1 MHRIDGVTYLG
12 DFVDGEIDGQ
22 PSLSAEGDDL
32 FDGSDDEDGVI
43 FVTPIL
49 AGGMASV
56 SVHASVQGF
65 LNAWVD
71 FNIDGHWAPAEQ
83 IFAAEPL
90 VPGINLLHFP
100 VPPVNEMGETFSRWR
115 FSDENL
121 ILAPDGTGTTDGV
134 MHVGEVEDHQLIV
147 GPRDTTW
154 DGDIPVGVPG
164 DGISW
169 GDPNNW
175 TVNGVADV
183 LPNPIGVGDD
193 LSLPATTSEQYI
205 HLVRDTTTTVSSL
218 MVDSRYTLK
227 EGELEITTGEIVL
240 AGNSQLVVWCDLA
253 SNNVLNK
260 SGGGRLVVGG
270 NATDVEVSEGTFLL
284 DGNGSVQN
292 LKLNNGTNALL
303 AGNVRGDLINDGTL
317 MIVSQNYPID
327 PQNVVSDNLS
337 IMSGVRLSAN
347 AVAASDVGDAA
358 AKDDRHPQHEKNSV
372 LFFNWLGRRED
383 GKGEHRRE
391 NRGFHRHHRSVESET
406 RESLAR
412 QRNDCRVEEIN
423 AIDAFFSGNRI
434 RQFRRRQET
443 LFSHK
448 QEFLPENPS
457 DRGDGLDVSQ

>member
-1 MHRIDGVTYLG
+1 GDAPDGPYPTLSAHYGAVHRIDGVTYLG

-193 LSLPATTSEQYI
+193 LSLPA
-205 HLVRDTTTTVSSL
+205 
-218 MVDSRYTLK
+218 
-227 EGELEITTGEIVL
+227 
-240 AGNSQLVVWCDLA
+240 
-253 SNNVLNK
+253 
-260 SGGGRLVVGG
+260 
-270 NATDVEVSEGTFLL
+270 
-284 DGNGSVQN
+284 
-292 LKLNNGTNALL
+292 
-303 AGNVRGDLINDGTL
+303 
-317 MIVSQNYPID
+317 
-327 PQNVVSDNLS
+327 
-337 IMSGVRLSAN
+337 
-347 AVAASDVGDAA
+347 
-358 AKDDRHPQHEKNSV
+358 
-372 LFFNWLGRRED
+372 
-383 GKGEHRRE
+383 
-391 NRGFHRHHRSVESET
+391 
-406 RESLAR
+406 
-412 QRNDCRVEEIN
+412 
-423 AIDAFFSGNRI
+423 
-434 RQFRRRQET
+434 
-443 LFSHK
+443 
-448 QEFLPENPS
+448 
-457 DRGDGLDVSQ
+457 